1 MDNGHSSIKVI
12 IAAHKKYRMP
22 EDSLYLPVHVGAE
35 GKVDKEGKPLD
46 LGYQKDNDGENI
58 SNLNYSFCELTG
70 VYWAW
75 KNLDADYLG
84 LAHYRRHFM
93 GKGKGKDP
101 FDKVLSGKEV
111 EFLINKGYKVI
122 VPKKRNYYIE
132 SLYSHYV
139 HTYKA
144 EEIDKTREVIADMY
158 PDYLRSFDS
167 VVSRKSGYMFNMMIL
182 PKNLMDDYCEWLFD
196 ILFELDKRIDSSSWT
211 DFQKRYIGRISEIIF
226 NVWLDKKIVDGAVKE
241 EEVAEL
247 PFIYME
253 KVNKFKKGTAFLK
266 AKFFHKGYEKSF

>member
-1 MDNGHSSIKVI
+1 MKNDNLKVKVI

-22 EDSLYLPVHVGAE
+22 EDDMYLPLHVGAE
-35 GKVDKEGKPLD
+35 GKVDEKGEPLD
-46 LGYQKDNDGENI
+46 LGYQKDNTGDNI
-58 SNLNYSFCELTG
+58 SKLNPVYCELTG
-70 VYWAW
+70 FYWAW
-75 KNLDADYLG
+75 KNLDADYIG

-93 GKGKGKDP
+93 GKGKGRDP
-101 FDKVLSGKEV
+101 FDKVLTGREV
-111 EFLINKGYKVI
+111 RFLLNKGFRVI

-144 EEIDKTREVIADMY
+144 EEIDKTREVISDLY
-158 PDYLRSFDS
+158 PDYLKSFDS

-182 PKNLMDDYCEWLFD
+182 PKELMDDYCEWLFK
-196 ILFELDKRIDSSSWT
+196 ILGELDGRIDSSSWT

-226 NVWLDKKIVDGAVKE
+226 NVWLDKKIEDGVLGKE
-241 EEVAEL
+241 QIAEL

-253 KVNKFKKGTAFLK
+253 KVNKFRKGVAFLK

>member
-1 MDNGHSSIKVI
+1 
-12 IAAHKKYRMP
+12 
-22 EDSLYLPVHVGAE
+22 
-35 GKVDKEGKPLD
+35 
-46 LGYQKDNDGENI
+46 
-58 SNLNYSFCELTG
+58 
-70 VYWAW
+70 
-75 KNLDADYLG
+75 
-84 LAHYRRHFM
+84 
-93 GKGKGKDP
+93 
-101 FDKVLSGKEV
+101 
-111 EFLINKGYKVI
+111 
-122 VPKKRNYYIE
+122 
-132 SLYSHYV
+132 
-139 HTYKA
+139 
-144 EEIDKTREVIADMY
+144 MY

-182 PKNLMDDYCEWLFD
+182 PKNLMDDYCEWLFN

-226 NVWLDKKIVDGAVKE
+226 NVWLDKKIVDGVVKN

>member
-58 SNLNYSFCELTG
+58 SSLNYSFCELTG

-93 GKGKGKDP
+93 GKGKGKDS

-182 PKNLMDDYCEWLFD
+182 PKNLMDDYCEWLFN

>member
-58 SNLNYSFCELTG
+58 SSLNYSFCELTG

-182 PKNLMDDYCEWLFD
+182 PKNLMDDYCEWLFN